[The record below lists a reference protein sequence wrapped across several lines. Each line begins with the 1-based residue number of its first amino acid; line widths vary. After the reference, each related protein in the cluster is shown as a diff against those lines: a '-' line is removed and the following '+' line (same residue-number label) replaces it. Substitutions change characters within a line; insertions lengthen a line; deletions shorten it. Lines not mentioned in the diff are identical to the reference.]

1 MDIIFNRTRD
11 LIATSGNSALMS
23 ITDKPSIASVK
34 AAQSLQASKNDYLT
48 RQFES
53 FLDQFVNQF
62 FGLKYK
68 WKFYIWGD
76 IFFWRD
82 DAKMTKELFLAGMNG
97 LLPKLL
103 SSEGLTLEDYN
114 SSTLYVE
121 SLGIKIESNEQKIQE
136 KSIDNQVKLNKMKIT
151 SDANKSTSGSEK
163 SVGRPKLS
171 DTDIEN
177 DNTGTSA
184 DMGNNVSDIKEY
196 SSKNFSQKNRCVIC
210 GAELDYEE
218 NNICDDCLETL
229 YEERIYS
236 LRENAVKAMK
246 ENSNK
251 ENVNNEK

>member
-1 MDIIFNRTRD
+1 
-11 LIATSGNSALMS
+11 
-23 ITDKPSIASVK
+23 
-34 AAQSLQASKNDYLT
+34 
-48 RQFES
+48 
-53 FLDQFVNQF
+53 
-62 FGLKYK
+62 
-68 WKFYIWGD
+68 
-76 IFFWRD
+76 
-82 DAKMTKELFLAGMNG
+82 
-97 LLPKLL
+97 
-103 SSEGLTLEDYN
+103 
-114 SSTLYVE
+114 
-121 SLGIKIESNEQKIQE
+121 
-136 KSIDNQVKLNKMKIT
+136 MKIT
-151 SDANKSTSGSEK
+151 SDTNKSTSGSEK

-196 SSKNFSQKNRCVIC
+196 SSKNFSYKNRCVIC

>member
-1 MDIIFNRTRD
+1 M
-11 LIATSGNSALMS
+11 
-23 ITDKPSIASVK
+23 
-34 AAQSLQASKNDYLT
+34 
-48 RQFES
+48 
-53 FLDQFVNQF
+53 
-62 FGLKYK
+62 KYK

-82 DAKMTKELFLAGMNG
+82 DAKMTKELFLSGMNG

-136 KSIDNQVKLNKMKIT
+136 KSIDNQVKLNKIKIT
-151 SDANKSTSGSEK
+151 SDANKSTSGSEN
-163 SVGRPKLS
+163 SVGRPKMN

-196 SSKNFSQKNRCVIC
+196 SSKNFSYKNCCAIC